1 MSDLQ
6 RYFSGL
12 GNAPSDSEGAGSAG
26 AAVAGAAGEST
37 GAATAAAGAAGPRV
51 DLAAAL
57 ASPEVVST
65 ATAPPNAAR
74 LTPHLPPA
82 PSAGSQDDVRTTLLS
97 PQFAQVNPKVL
108 RTCFRL
114 CLVGILFMTTVNA
127 HCVAL
132 FTPFRTKFYINLTI
146 IFVPFK
152 YLSVWTHY
160 YVMSGE
166 TIFLGLS
173 ARCTNALCF

>member
-1 MSDLQ
+1 MINITGGQIFLSDLQ

-12 GNAPSDSEGAGSAG
+12 GNAPPDSEAAGGAGAG
-26 AAVAGAAGEST
+26 VAGAAGEST
-37 GAATAAAGAAGPRV
+37 GAATASSGAAGARV

-82 PSAGSQDDVRTTLLS
+82 PSAGPQDDVRTTLLS

-114 CLVGILFMTTVNA
+114 RLVGILFMITVNA
-127 HCVAL
+127 HCVVH
-132 FTPFRTKFYINLTI
+132 T
-146 IFVPFK
+146 
-152 YLSVWTHY
+152 
-160 YVMSGE
+160 
-166 TIFLGLS
+166 
-173 ARCTNALCF
+173 

>member
-12 GNAPSDSEGAGSAG
+12 GNAPPDSEGAGGAGATGAAGESAG
-26 AAVAGAAGEST
+26 AAGAAGES
-37 GAATAAAGAAGPRV
+37 AAADAASGTAGGARV

-57 ASPEVVST
+57 SSPEVVSS

-74 LTPHLPPA
+74 LAPHLPLA

-108 RTCFRL
+108 RTCFRMRL
-114 CLVGILFMTTVNA
+114 PCRHFVYVN
-127 HCVAL
+127 
-132 FTPFRTKFYINLTI
+132 
-146 IFVPFK
+146 
-152 YLSVWTHY
+152 
-160 YVMSGE
+160 
-166 TIFLGLS
+166 
-173 ARCTNALCF
+173 

>member
-1 MSDLQ
+1 MIHITGGQIYLSDLQ

-12 GNAPSDSEGAGSAG
+12 GNAPPDSEAAGNAVAG
-26 AAVAGAAGEST
+26 VAGAAGESA
-37 GAATAAAGAAGPRV
+37 GATTTSGSAAGARV

-82 PSAGSQDDVRTTLLS
+82 PSAGPQDDVRTTLLS

-114 CLVGILFMTTVNA
+114 RLVGILFTMPVNA
-127 HCVAL
+127 HSDVQTQSL
-132 FTPFRTKFYINLTI
+132 ND
-146 IFVPFK
+146 
-152 YLSVWTHY
+152 
-160 YVMSGE
+160 
-166 TIFLGLS
+166 
-173 ARCTNALCF
+173 